1 MNASDL
7 NYHHLRLFWEVARAG
22 SLRAAALKL
31 HLSQPTISAQIKSLE
46 EALEQPLFDR
56 TGRAL
61 KLTAAGKLVMERAEE
76 IFSLGVELVQSL
88 RNEGTARTERMHIG
102 LADSLP
108 KLMVWK
114 LIRPMVKAFPNLQI
128 FCSEGHSQDLLG
140 ALAIGRLDVILS
152 DEAALASQ
160 HVKAY
165 SLRLGSPPIVF
176 CAVPDLAARLSR
188 GFPMSLNGAPVV
200 LPAGRTAWRHEL
212 DRWFDAQHLNP
223 RVVAEFDNAEL
234 MKTAAADGLG
244 VAPVAATVLDEVA
257 ARYGLQPLGLPVQ
270 CGFSCFLITLDRRV
284 RHPAQ
289 ATLLNEAKHLFGRD
303 TAAITRKFL
312 RPTGAGTTSF
322 DSQQQPLES

>member
-1 MNASDL
+1 MSLPEL

-22 SLRAAALKL
+22 SLRAAAQKL

-46 EALEQPLFDR
+46 GALEQALFDR
-56 TGRAL
+56 TGRSL

-76 IFSLGVELVQSL
+76 IFSLGSELVHSL
-88 RNEGTARTERMHIG
+88 RSQGTVRTQRLHIG
-102 LADSLP
+102 LVDSLP

-114 LIRPMVKAFPNLQI
+114 LIRPMLQAFPELQI

-140 ALAIGRLDVILS
+140 ALAIGRLDFILS
-152 DEAALASQ
+152 DEAAQASQ

-176 CAVPDLAARLSR
+176 CAVPALAASLGR
-188 GFPMSLNGAPVV
+188 GFPASLQGAPVV

-212 DRWFDAQHLNP
+212 DRWFDAQHLAP

-244 VAPVAATVLDEVA
+244 VAPVAATVLNEVSV
-257 ARYGLQPLGLPVQ
+257 RYGLKPLGLPVQ

-284 RHPAQ
+284 RHPAV
-289 ATLLNEAKHLFGRD
+289 ATLLAEAKQLFGRD
-303 TAAITRKFL
+303 TAAIARSFL
-312 RPTGAGTTSF
+312 PPEKNKSAAS
-322 DSQQQPLES
+322 